1 MPVNPY
7 LPLSSQFVFNIGFYM
22 VVPFIA
28 IFLREDMLL
37 PGTVIGLVLGLRTFS
52 QQGLFIFGGALSDW
66 LGPRRLILLGCV
78 VRVVGFGLLG
88 MGGNLPAI
96 IIGACLT
103 GVGGALFSPAITSI
117 LAKVG
122 EISEKQ
128 GKRSRAQWFAM
139 LAVWGE
145 LGAVMGPMIAALLTP
160 IGFKA
165 MAYTGAGIFVC
176 AFVILYLWLPR
187 GEFPAMPRAK
197 SDWKALFGD
206 RLFIAFMLAHSAQL
220 IAHNQ
225 LYLSLP
231 VEIIRVGGSER
242 DLAPMF
248 MIASVMIITLQMPL
262 ARIGRRLGAHVCIP
276 LGFVLVSTGFATV
289 AGFAPLPVLGGGWHL
304 LPAGLMV
311 ALLTLGAMIARP
323 FVSDMVPDFAG
334 DRPTGVYYGAM
345 SSAGGLAVLIGNIAL
360 GPLLDEAVVPQPEA
374 SLPWIVLAILPL
386 LSALAMMVLTQI
398 LRRRAVHA
406 G

>member
-7 LPLSSQFVFNIGFYM
+7 LPLSSQFIFNIGFYM

-88 MGGNLPAI
+88 MGGSLPAI
-96 IIGACLT
+96 IVGACLT

-128 GKRSRAQWFAM
+128 GKRSRAQWFA
-139 LAVWGE
+139 
-145 LGAVMGPMIAALLTP
+145 LLTP

-165 MAYTGAGIFVC
+165 MAYSGAGIFVC
-176 AFVILYLWLPR
+176 AFIILYVWLPK
-187 GEFPAMPRAK
+187 GEFPSMPRAK
-197 SDWKALFGD
+197 PDWKALFSD
-206 RLFIAFMLAHSAQL
+206 RLFIAFMLAQSVQL
-220 IAHNQ
+220 FAYNQ
-225 LYLSLP
+225 LYLALP
-231 VEIIRVGGSER
+231 VEISRVGGTER

-248 MIASVMIITLQMPL
+248 MIASVMIIALQMPL
-262 ARIGRRLGAHVCIP
+262 ARLGRRLGAQVCIP
-276 LGFVLVSTGFATV
+276 LGFVLTASAFASV
-289 AGFAPLPVLGGGWHL
+289 AVFAPLPVPSDGWHL

-311 ALLTLGAMIARP
+311 TQLTLGAMIARP
-323 FVSDMVPDFAG
+323 FLADMVPGFAG
-334 DRPTGVYYGAM
+334 DRPTGVYYGAIA
-345 SSAGGLAVLIGNIAL
+345 SAGGLAVY
-360 GPLLDEAVVPQPEA
+360 
-374 SLPWIVLAILPL
+374 
-386 LSALAMMVLTQI
+386 
-398 LRRRAVHA
+398 
-406 G
+406 